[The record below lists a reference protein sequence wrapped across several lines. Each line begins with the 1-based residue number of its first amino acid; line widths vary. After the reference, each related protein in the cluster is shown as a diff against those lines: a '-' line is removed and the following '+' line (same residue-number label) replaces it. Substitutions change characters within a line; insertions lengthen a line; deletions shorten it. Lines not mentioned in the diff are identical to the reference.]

1 MGSENVK
8 KREPAL
14 EEEARK
20 ATELLQGKIVA
31 KVWRHRDKEIGIE
44 FTDGTRL
51 FIDHQP
57 NELEISIT

>member
-1 MGSENVK
+1 MSK
-8 KREPAL
+8 KEPAL
-14 EEEARK
+14 EQEARK